1 MTRAALGGYALAL
14 LLGLLAAGP
23 AAAGEFVIGYLQL
36 KRDARYGEKRT
47 YARFL
52 TEPLGRPWPG
62 AKVALGEI
70 RYHGSAAGVTF
81 ALKRRK
87 GRDAAA
93 LVEAV
98 RAMRADGV
106 RFFVADLPAAV
117 LEAVAQGVRDEG
129 VLLLNASARADRLR
143 GEACAPHVLH
153 VVPSRRM
160 LADALAQYLAFK
172 RWRDILVLEGPGE
185 EDRALG
191 DAFRAAAR
199 KFGLEVVATRPFLLS
214 NDPRERARNNILL
227 LTGKEDYDALFIA
240 DAEGEFA
247 RNALYAAVLPRPV
260 VGAAGLAGAAW
271 HWAWERH
278 GAPQLEGRFEKRAGR
293 PMRDF
298 DWAAWLAVKI
308 IGEAVQRTGAAAFET
323 LRAWLLGP
331 EIVIDTFKG
340 PPSSFRPWNN
350 QLRQPVLLA
359 TQNWV
364 VARAPL
370 EGFEHRSND
379 LDTLGL
385 DRPESAC
392 RF

>member
-1 MTRAALGGYALAL
+1 MTRAGLPASALAL
-14 LLGLLAAGP
+14 LCLLLAAP
-23 AAAGEFVIGYLQL
+23 AAAGELVIGYLQL
-36 KRDARYGEKRT
+36 KADARYGEKRT

-62 AKVALGEI
+62 ARVALREI
-70 RYHGSAAGVTF
+70 RYHGAAADVTF
-81 ALKRRK
+81 SLKRKK

-98 RAMRADGV
+98 REMRAGGV
-106 RFFVADLPAAV
+106 RFFVADLPAAA
-117 LEAVAQGVRDEG
+117 LEAVAAATREAG
-129 VLLLNASARADRLR
+129 VLLLNARARADRLR
-143 GEACAPHVLH
+143 GEACEPHVLH
-153 VVPSRRM
+153 VIPSRRM
-160 LADALAQYLAFK
+160 TADALAQYLAFK
-172 RWRDILVLEGPGE
+172 RWREVLLLEGPGG
-185 EDRALG
+185 EDRAIG
-191 DAFRAAAR
+191 QAFRAAAR
-199 KFGLEVVATRPFLLS
+199 KFGLEIVDTLPFVLS
-214 NDPRERARNNILL
+214 NDPRERAKNNIVL
-227 LTGKEDYDALFIA
+227 LTGRHDYDAVFIA
-240 DAEGEFA
+240 DADGEFA
-247 RNALYAAVLPRPV
+247 RNALYATVLPRPV

-308 IGEAVQRTGAAAFET
+308 VGEAVQRTGTADFGT

-331 EIVIDTFKG
+331 QVVIDTFKG

-350 QLRQPVLLA
+350 QLRQPILLA

>member
-1 MTRAALGGYALAL
+1 MTRPSLGTLVL
-14 LLGLLAAGP
+14 LLAWLAVWP

-36 KRDARYGEKRT
+36 QNDARYGEKRT

-52 TEPLGRPWPG
+52 TEPLGRPWSG
-62 AKVALGEI
+62 ARVALREI
-70 RYHGSAAGVTF
+70 RYHGAGAGVTF
-81 ALKRRK
+81 ALKRK
-87 GRDAAA
+87 KECCAAA
-93 LVEAV
+93 LVEAI
-98 RAMRADGV
+98 RALRAEGV
-106 RFFVADLPAAV
+106 RFFVADLPAPV
-117 LEAVAQGVRDEG
+117 LEAVAADTRDEG

-143 GEACAPHVLH
+143 GEACERHVLH

-172 RWRDILVLEGPGE
+172 RWRDILMLEGPGE

-191 DAFRAAAR
+191 EAFRAAAR
-199 KFGLEVVATRPFLLS
+199 KFGLETVATRPFVLS
-214 NDPRERARNNILL
+214 NDPRERGRNNVVL
-227 LTGKEDYDALFIA
+227 LTGKDDYDAVFIA
-240 DAEGEFA
+240 DADGEFA
-247 RNALYAAVLPRPV
+247 RNALYATVLPRPV
-260 VGAAGLAGAAW
+260 VGAAGLAGVAW

-278 GAPQLEGRFEKRAGR
+278 GAPQLEGRFETRAGR

-308 IGEAVQRTGAAAFET
+308 VGEAVQRTGTTAFET
-323 LRAWLLGP
+323 LRAWVLGP
-331 EIVIDTFKG
+331 DMVIDSFKG
-340 PPSSFRPWNN
+340 PPSSFRAWNN

-385 DRPESAC
+385 DRPESPC